1 MSASSSSSSATS
13 IKDVTNGL
21 LNTAQETRDKLLKG
35 NVSYIA
41 IGICVFILFFI
52 LKWVYDKLG
61 LDKSNCQEMETLYKD
76 FPTISS
82 INFGNDN
89 YKYPLRDYYVKTAYN
104 ACCSGTFK
112 NDFVNICALKSCIKQ
127 GARCLDLG
135 IYSIDGEPVIATS
148 SVDNFSVKETY
159 NSVPFA
165 KAIDVINDYAFSGS
179 SCPCPNDPLILHLRI
194 MTKKKE
200 IYSKMANEIYNK
212 LETRLLGPSYS
223 YENHGKN
230 LGKMTL
236 SDLQGKVIIIVDKSN
251 ALFEG
256 TPLDEYVNLASNSI
270 FMRSIRYTTGVKLTP
285 DSNELKEYNK
295 KNMTICLPDL
305 SVTPTNPSSILSMS
319 YGCQFVAMSFQ
330 TYDSNMEYYDKLFDK
345 NNSAFILKEE
355 KLRYVPVTI
364 PVPPKANPM
373 NSYKDRT
380 STTVAGI
387 QLTI

>member
-1 MSASSSSSSATS
+1 MSTTLTDQATNS
-13 IKDVTNGL
+13 LANIANETKNG
-21 LNTAQETRDKLLKG
+21 NIT
-35 NVSYIA
+35 YIA
-41 IGICVFILFFI
+41 IGMCVLILFSI
-52 LKWVYDKLG
+52 SIWLYIKLG
-61 LDKSNCQEMETLYKD
+61 LNKSNCQEMEKLYKD

-89 YKYPLRDYYVKTAYN
+89 YKYLLRDYYVKTAYN

-148 SVDNFSVKETY
+148 SVDDFSVKETY

-165 KAIDVINDYAFSGS
+165 KVIDVINDYAFSGA

-200 IYSKMANEIYNK
+200 VYSKMADEIYNK

-230 LGKMTL
+230 LGKMLL
-236 SDLQGKVIIIVDKSN
+236 SELQGKVIIIVDKTN

-256 TPLDEYVNLASNSI
+256 TPFDEYVNLASNSI
-270 FMRSIRYTTGVKLTP
+270 FMRSIRYTNDVKLTP

-305 SVTPTNPSSILSMS
+305 SVNPSNPSSILSMS

-345 NNSAFILKEE
+345 SNSAFILKDE

-380 STTVAGI
+380 STTVAGVK
-387 QLTI
+387 LTI

>member
-1 MSASSSSSSATS
+1 MRDTA
-13 IKDVTNGL
+13 KDALKTV
-21 LNTAQETRDKLLKG
+21 QETRDNIVKFAAEAKG
-35 NVSYIA
+35 GNITYIA
-41 IGICVFILFFI
+41 IGICGVILFSI
-52 LKWVYDKLG
+52 SMWVYSKFG
-61 LDKSNCQEMETLYKD
+61 LDDSNCQEMETLYKD

-135 IYSIDGEPVIATS
+135 VYSIDGEPVIATS
-148 SVDNFSVKETY
+148 SVDNFAVKETY

-165 KAIDVINDYAFSGS
+165 KVIDVINDYAFSGTA
-179 SCPCPNDPLILHLRI
+179 CPCPNDPVILHLRI
-194 MTKKKE
+194 MTNKKE
-200 IYSKMANEIYNK
+200 IYSKMADEIYNK

-230 LGKMTL
+230 LGKMSL
-236 SDLQGKVIIIVDKSN
+236 SELQGKVIIIVDKSN
-251 ALFEG
+251 ARFEG
-256 TPLDEYVNLASNSI
+256 TPFDEYVNLASNSI
-270 FMRSIRYTTGVKLTP
+270 FMRSIRYTSDVKLTP

-305 SVTPTNPSSILSMS
+305 SVSPSNPSSLLSMS

-330 TYDSNMEYYDKLFDK
+330 KYDSNMEYYDKLFDK

-355 KLRYVPVTI
+355 KLRYIPVTI
-364 PVPPKANPM
+364 AAPPKANPM

-380 STTVAGI
+380 STTAAGI
-387 QLTI
+387 KLVI